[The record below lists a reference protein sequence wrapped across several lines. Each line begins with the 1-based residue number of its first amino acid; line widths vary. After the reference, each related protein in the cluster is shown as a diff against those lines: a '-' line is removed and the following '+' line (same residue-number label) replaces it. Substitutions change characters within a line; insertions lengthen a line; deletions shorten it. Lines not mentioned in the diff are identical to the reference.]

1 MIIDLRPA
9 RLKLTTVY
17 LDYDPQDQLTLFYC
31 HRCRYPMFQYSG
43 EIIQLLPGVG
53 DFSPP
58 IIIQCGNKDCKHK
71 YAILG
76 FIKPI

>member
-1 MIIDLRPA
+1 MIVNLLPQ

-17 LDYDPQDQLTLFYC
+17 LEYHTGDNLEMFYC
-31 HRCRYPMFQYSG
+31 HHCRYPCFQYSG

-58 IIIQCGNKDCKHK
+58 IVFQCGNKECHHK
-71 YAILG
+71 YAVLG